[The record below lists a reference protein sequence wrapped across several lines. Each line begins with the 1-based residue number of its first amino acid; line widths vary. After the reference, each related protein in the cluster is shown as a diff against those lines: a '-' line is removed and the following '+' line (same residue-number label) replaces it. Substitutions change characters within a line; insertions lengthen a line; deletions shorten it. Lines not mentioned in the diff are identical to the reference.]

1 MYCSVHW
8 GCVGSTHIVK
18 RIRLLR
24 AMPTPHHASDPL
36 FCTRPY
42 SSHNFFLQ
50 KSPFDTQFAP
60 NFSLEGV
67 IPKVCRGR
75 HARDDL
81 LTSVLYVLK
90 APPFDNCGKC

>member
-18 RIRLLR
+18 R
-24 AMPTPHHASDPL
+24 AMLTAHHASDLL

-50 KSPFDTQFAP
+50 KSPFDTQVQL
-60 NFSLEGV
+60 SL
-67 IPKVCRGR
+67 RR
-75 HARDDL
+75 HIVPSSSL
-81 LTSVLYVLK
+81 QTF
-90 APPFDNCGKC
+90 P

>member
-24 AMPTPHHASDPL
+24 AMPTAHHASDPL

-50 KSPFDTQFAP
+50 KSPFDTQVQFVVILP
-60 NFSLEGV
+60 PSSSLQTF
-67 IPKVCRGR
+67 P
-75 HARDDL
+75 
-81 LTSVLYVLK
+81 
-90 APPFDNCGKC
+90 